1 MARNCPSCG
10 RANDAGAQFCSGC
23 GGEMGPAC
31 DSCGAALPADAV
43 FCRTCGAVAS
53 SAPPA
58 AAPESAAPALPPSAV
73 AVAPAPPSAPPA
85 QTGPGGP
92 VPPVPPPTMAYGAGG
107 PPRRGPGPALLIVI
121 IVLIVAAAAAA
132 AVFLFILPDGSDDS
146 ADKSSPSPGASSG
159 GTTPAPSAGG
169 FLAAAVGRQGNV
181 LGTVSS
187 DGAIKELATTLGP
200 QIFQIAYSP
209 DGKRLACIAGDW
221 KRPELS
227 LVDVAQGTVQKVRI
241 ANPALVAID
250 SVAWLSSQALL
261 IAGFT
266 VPAKNQGEDAEL
278 LVYDLVAGSAEPLKD
293 DVGVALR
300 GVSVSAS
307 ADGGRVVYV
316 TYTDQKTDQYGLWT
330 ATERLNVLDRETGA
344 VTQLGSSKAL
354 FDVNSR
360 RFDDPLISPTGT
372 AVIYRQ
378 AGSDV
383 GTSYT
388 VVDINGTTLMPAKD
402 LMFPAGYA
410 WDPGG
415 TKVIF
420 TGQSIMGS
428 GNGAVAFYLFDTS
441 LGGKPKVIARYSKTV
456 VQDLAWSPDGSTIA
470 WAEWDTGKYRSGN
483 LYLMS
488 PSGGDSQRLADWAIM
503 PAWAP
508 GAVVPPSPGPSPSSS
523 PSPSPSP
530 SP

>member
-10 RANDAGAQFCSGC
+10 RANDDDARFCSGC
-23 GGEMGPAC
+23 GAEI
-31 DSCGAALPADAV
+31 
-43 FCRTCGAVAS
+43 
-53 SAPPA
+53 A
-58 AAPESAAPALPPSAV
+58 AAEPVTAA
-73 AVAPAPPSAPPA
+73 APPA
-85 QTGPGGP
+85 QASPAGP
-92 VPPVPPPTMAYGAGG
+92 VPPAPPPALAQGAGG

-121 IVLIVAAAAAA
+121 IILVVAAAAAA
-132 AVFLFILPDGSDDS
+132 AVFLFIMPAGSGGDGGETTPTPVASSSSAAPTPS
-146 ADKSSPSPGASSG
+146 AD
-159 GTTPAPSAGG
+159 G
-169 FLAAAVGRQGNV
+169 FLAAVVGRQGNV
-181 LGTVSS
+181 LGTVAA
-187 DGAIKELATTLGP
+187 DGAVKELATTLGP

-209 DGKRLACIAGDW
+209 DGTRIACIAGDW

-227 LVDVAQGTVQKVRI
+227 MLDVAQGTVRKVRI
-241 ANPALVAID
+241 AKPALVAID
-250 SVAWLSSQALL
+250 SMAWLGPQSLL
-261 IAGFT
+261 VAGFT
-266 VPAKNQGEDAEL
+266 MTPKSQGEDAEL
-278 LVYDLVAGSAEPLKD
+278 LVYDPVAGSAEPLAD
-293 DVGVALR
+293 EAGVALR

-307 ADGGRVVYV
+307 ADGNRVAYV

-330 ATERLNVLDRETGA
+330 ATERLNVLDRASGT
-344 VTQLGSSKAL
+344 VTKLGSSKAL
-354 FDVNSR
+354 FDVNAR

-388 VVDINGTTLMPAKD
+388 VVDVNGTTLMPAKE

-410 WDPGG
+410 WDPDG
-415 TKVIF
+415 TKVVF
-420 TGQSIMGS
+420 TGQSIKGA
-428 GNGAVAFYLFDTS
+428 GNGAVSFYLFDTS
-441 LGGKPKVIARYSKTV
+441 LGGSPKVIARYKKAV

-488 PSGGDSQRLADWAIM
+488 PSGGDSKRLADWALM

-508 GAVVPPSPGPSPSSS
+508 SAVIS
-523 PSPSPSP
+523 PSPSASP

>member
-1 MARNCPSCG
+1 
-10 RANDAGAQFCSGC
+10 
-23 GGEMGPAC
+23 
-31 DSCGAALPADAV
+31 
-43 FCRTCGAVAS
+43 
-53 SAPPA
+53 
-58 AAPESAAPALPPSAV
+58 
-73 AVAPAPPSAPPA
+73 
-85 QTGPGGP
+85 
-92 VPPVPPPTMAYGAGG
+92 
-107 PPRRGPGPALLIVI
+107 
-121 IVLIVAAAAAA
+121 
-132 AVFLFILPDGSDDS
+132 
-146 ADKSSPSPGASSG
+146 
-159 GTTPAPSAGG
+159 
-169 FLAAAVGRQGNV
+169 
-181 LGTVSS
+181 
-187 DGAIKELATTLGP
+187 
-200 QIFQIAYSP
+200 
-209 DGKRLACIAGDW
+209 
-221 KRPELS
+221 
-227 LVDVAQGTVQKVRI
+227 VRI

-388 VVDINGTTLMPAKD
+388 VVDINGTTLMPAKE

-441 LGGKPKVIARYSKTV
+441 RGGKPKVIARYSKTV

-488 PSGGDSQRLADWAIM
+488 PSGGDSERLADWAIM

-508 GAVVPPSPGPSPSSS
+508 GAVVSPSPSSS